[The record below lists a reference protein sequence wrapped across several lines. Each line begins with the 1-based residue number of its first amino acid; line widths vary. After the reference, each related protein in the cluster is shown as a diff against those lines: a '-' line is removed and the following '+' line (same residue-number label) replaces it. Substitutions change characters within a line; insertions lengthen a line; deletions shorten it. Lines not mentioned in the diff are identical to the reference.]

1 MQHKRHKMIYIV
13 SGIFGILIVF
23 FMIKGC
29 YYPTS
34 YRAFIPKAL
43 DSEYKEYERL
53 CKEEIGKVVYARPM
67 GEGARVEDI
76 HFAFP
81 DFLVSDSIVLHIV
94 SVASTSRESKGI
106 VYIYIQNFEYYTS
119 WTEKSFSIHGDY
131 KQRIRCRPL
140 EDSKEEY
147 DIIDRIVLENKEYI
161 GDEMIIKELRRI
173 GRMSYPVPQTKYI
186 SQVFKEAIN
195 AKSPH
200 YIDLKE
206 FQ

>member
-1 MQHKRHKMIYIV
+1 MIYIV

-29 YYPTS
+29 SYPTS

-43 DSEYKEYERL
+43 DSEYKEYQRL

-67 GEGARVEDI
+67 GDGARVEDI
-76 HFAFP
+76 HLAFP
-81 DFLVSDSIVLHIV
+81 YFLVSDSIVLHIV
-94 SVASTSRESKGI
+94 SVASRESEGI
-106 VYIYIQNFEYYTS
+106 VYIYIENFEYYTS

-140 EDSKEEY
+140 EDFKGGY
-147 DIIDRIVLENKEYI
+147 AIIKKKALENKEYI

-173 GRMSYPVPQTKYI
+173 GRMSYRDLQTKYI